1 MPYSIVASK
10 KTLEHLQGADPW
22 AHYDPWRKDGPPAP
36 ASNASTTPSSS
47 NSSVQQV
54 TQAQIAA
61 LEANFDKKLQ
71 MNARPTDGD
80 ASMDPTGM
88 EGRIAQLEHQFQQ
101 VQAMQIGTDARVGQ
115 LQTQID
121 QQSKQLGDRIEEKLT
136 EQMDRIEQLLCKRA
150 PGPVIGNMNPT
161 GLMGKATEIAALP
174 TGVYAFQE
182 SHLTVQGLRRFKQ
195 ELAWCQSGYRICHGY
210 PAPPKNDSVRTIGGR
225 HTGTGVLS
233 AFPCRAIDHHWTKE
247 QFQSGRCQAS
257 AVFLQGR
264 WLTMGTVYGYSER
277 SHCLDVQQQTGSL
290 LDGLSS
296 RIVDGS
302 HGLRFISGDW
312 NQERHNVPQAEQWE
326 AKGWMEAQ
334 AFAQW
339 RWSTPAVAT
348 CRKTTVKDY
357 VFLSPEVLPYVQDVQ
372 LDWTVFPDHA
382 VIQVHLSDVGRPP
395 LVPMWRKPAQIDWP
409 DKPKQMPW
417 ETNIAPCEDTDMW
430 YRQIWHDMETYAS
443 ELNAAQGKPPL
454 TVSQTGRGS
463 TTAVKW
469 TQEQT
474 APIKSNRHVDI
485 QSALSTSSMQYSR
498 WTKQVRRLQHYA
510 RCAAAPCSSTVA
522 EHRACLWRKIRYATG
537 FRGGFQV
544 WWAHLPKQFYHTPL
558 VLPHTPPDGEVAF
571 AIFTEFTMHYKA
583 LETSLVHAKTM
594 HAAQRRNQD
603 PLQIY
608 RDLQKE
614 RAEPVQTVVLEENY
628 PVISKQ
634 HMEGDQMLLHLEKL
648 IPAGIQ
654 SFAINDIATAVEVV
668 DDQTLR
674 VPQQVGE
681 ACHTGIQV
689 HTIEADATKVLQAF
703 EKEWAPR
710 WLKAGHE
717 EPEQWEAI
725 VGFMQHA
732 MSPRQAQFPPITPV
746 VFLKAVAAKRKY
758 AAIGPDGVSRR
769 DILHMP
775 ANTLASLVELLHRIE
790 LGAKWPT
797 QATTGIVAALAK
809 TAGAKTDME
818 FYQSTPMP
826 APPDEHYP
834 KVPLAKIAQ
843 HLGIPDQVMIPWNNA
858 LLSMTRR
865 FQVRGAVGNALSS
878 NRGYPEGCGLSV
890 VIMVVA
896 NITAELWLYYRFP
909 SIRLWSFVDNIE
921 ATAATAE
928 EAINALSA
936 LGDFCALMD
945 LSIDPCKTYAW
956 STTASGRKAILDS
969 QFHKKLYARDLGGHM
984 CYSKLRTNATV
995 QDKIKEFSP
1004 FWFRLARSQAP
1015 FRQKERALYVCAW
1028 PNVFY
1033 GISTVTLGANHFQ
1046 RLRSQ
1051 CTRALNTNQTGANPD
1066 LQLSCICNP
1075 LADPELYSLLATV
1088 QAFRNH
1094 ADLDLAQYALEHLAS
1109 GGSASQ
1115 GPCTSFLSA
1124 IHKVAWHWKSAD
1136 MCIDQDGIPIHVMF
1150 CPKIELRQRLIQ
1162 AWQQRVLATT
1172 EEIRT
1177 TMKGMSQADVQLTQK
1192 CFRSLP
1198 EDHQGLMRCA
1208 LNGTQYT
1215 NDALSH
1221 AGVVDTAD
1229 CRFCGHRDSL
1239 FHRTWECLFFQHL
1252 RDSMP
1257 ELPKSDAITMCTA
1270 CHGWLPRAPQLT
1282 ELTATFLEVPDQTAK
1297 FDNVQISCEL
1307 RFIDLF
1313 LDGSCLPPSDPTTR
1327 IASWAVVIWDGNR
1340 FQHLASGVVSGWR
1353 QTSLRGEL
1361 TAAISALKFCTGQ
1374 TRPCRLWFD
1383 NENVQVTLQQW
1394 INGFEVPWQHKQDSD
1409 LWFQLDSQ
1417 FRHAKDILSAANKV
1431 QAHAC
1436 PMHQDTAIDE
1446 WAASSVVAPAT
1457 IPKQIQASHAEPV
1470 DAGISLLATK
1480 NVEDL
1485 PKQLQVDETAYVLEW
1500 IRTLVEEEHG
1510 VTWVSYHQLL
1520 VDYQIQTGR
1529 LGPFTNGRKWVAREV
1544 DNVYCYPQQVQWM
1557 GRFMQNLAK
1566 AAGQGLTTDQRRP
1579 SSLVLPFWTGCIR
1592 VAMDQSRLTEVDSH
1606 FKSRFLSEQ
1615 PPPLSEQL
1623 LPMKG

>member
-1 MPYSIVASK
+1 M
-10 KTLEHLQGADPW
+10 
-22 AHYDPWRKDGPPAP
+22 
-36 ASNASTTPSSS
+36 
-47 NSSVQQV
+47 
-54 TQAQIAA
+54 
-61 LEANFDKKLQ
+61 
-71 MNARPTDGD
+71 
-80 ASMDPTGM
+80 
-88 EGRIAQLEHQFQQ
+88 
-101 VQAMQIGTDARVGQ
+101 
-115 LQTQID
+115 
-121 QQSKQLGDRIEEKLT
+121 
-136 EQMDRIEQLLCKRA
+136 
-150 PGPVIGNMNPT
+150 
-161 GLMGKATEIAALP
+161 
-174 TGVYAFQE
+174 
-182 SHLTVQGLRRFKQ
+182 
-195 ELAWCQSGYRICHGY
+195 
-210 PAPPKNDSVRTIGGR
+210 
-225 HTGTGVLS
+225 
-233 AFPCRAIDHHWTKE
+233 
-247 QFQSGRCQAS
+247 
-257 AVFLQGR
+257 
-264 WLTMGTVYGYSER
+264 
-277 SHCLDVQQQTGSL
+277 
-290 LDGLSS
+290 
-296 RIVDGS
+296 
-302 HGLRFISGDW
+302 
-312 NQERHNVPQAEQWE
+312 
-326 AKGWMEAQ
+326 
-334 AFAQW
+334 
-339 RWSTPAVAT
+339 
-348 CRKTTVKDY
+348 
-357 VFLSPEVLPYVQDVQ
+357 
-372 LDWTVFPDHA
+372 
-382 VIQVHLSDVGRPP
+382 
-395 LVPMWRKPAQIDWP
+395 
-409 DKPKQMPW
+409 
-417 ETNIAPCEDTDMW
+417 
-430 YRQIWHDMETYAS
+430 
-443 ELNAAQGKPPL
+443 
-454 TVSQTGRGS
+454 
-463 TTAVKW
+463 
-469 TQEQT
+469 
-474 APIKSNRHVDI
+474 
-485 QSALSTSSMQYSR
+485 
-498 WTKQVRRLQHYA
+498 
-510 RCAAAPCSSTVA
+510 
-522 EHRACLWRKIRYATG
+522 
-537 FRGGFQV
+537 
-544 WWAHLPKQFYHTPL
+544 
-558 VLPHTPPDGEVAF
+558 
-571 AIFTEFTMHYKA
+571 
-583 LETSLVHAKTM
+583 
-594 HAAQRRNQD
+594 
-603 PLQIY
+603 
-608 RDLQKE
+608 
-614 RAEPVQTVVLEENY
+614 
-628 PVISKQ
+628 
-634 HMEGDQMLLHLEKL
+634 
-648 IPAGIQ
+648 
-654 SFAINDIATAVEVV
+654 
-668 DDQTLR
+668 
-674 VPQQVGE
+674 
-681 ACHTGIQV
+681 
-689 HTIEADATKVLQAF
+689 
-703 EKEWAPR
+703 
-710 WLKAGHE
+710 KAGHE

-732 MSPRQAQFPPITPV
+732 MSPRQAQFPPITPE

-809 TAGAKTDME
+809 TAGAKTVGQYRPICVFSL
-818 FYQSTPMP
+818 FYRTWSSIRARQCLRHLMSIIPSSLMGNIP
-826 APPDEHYP
+826 GRSPQKLWYHVQQLIEHSYCHTSELAGGVIDIVKCFNALP
-834 KVPLAKIAQ
+834 RVPLAKIAQ

-1094 ADLDLAQYALEHLAS
+1094 ADLDLAQYALERLAS

-1136 MCIDQDGIPIHVMF
+1136 MCFDQDGIPIHVMF

-1172 EEIRT
+1172 EELRT
-1177 TMKGMSQADVQLTQK
+1177 TMKGLSQADVQLTQK

-1239 FHRTWECLFFQHL
+1239 FHRTWECLFFQDL

-1282 ELTATFLEVPDQTAK
+1282 ELTAMFLEVPDQTAK

-1313 LDGSCLPPSDPTTR
+1313 LDGSCLHPSDPTTR
-1327 IASWAVVIWDGNR
+1327 IASWAVVIWDGNL

-1361 TAAISALKFCTGQ
+1361 TAAVSALKFCTSQ

-1394 INGFEVPWQHKQDSD
+1394 INGFEVPWQHRQDSD

-1417 FRHAKDILSAANKV
+1417 FRHAKDTLSAANKV
-1431 QAHAC
+1431 QAHVC
-1436 PMHQDTAIDE
+1436 PMHQDSVIDE
-1446 WAASSVVAPAT
+1446 WAVQGNSFADMYAAEARQQLPQRFWHLWGGVRQHRQTMFQQGKALHQLFVQIGLRAQASSVVAPAT

-1470 DAGISLLATK
+1470 DAGILLLATK
-1480 NVEDL
+1480 NEEDL

-1500 IRTLVEEEHG
+1500 IRTLVGEEHG

-1544 DNVYCYPQQVQWM
+1544 DHVYCYPQQVQWM

-1579 SSLVLPFWTGCIR
+1579 SSLVLAFWTGCIR

-1606 FKSRFLSEQ
+1606 FKSGVRSLPVRQIQRDMSTVKPGFLSH
-1615 PPPLSEQL
+1615 
-1623 LPMKG
+1623 